1 VCRKGYRAS
10 VDSYSAFYEND
21 HETGTGLMEFLKAR
35 GVRRVFVVGVAYD
48 FCVRY
53 TCEDAAKCGLRCVL
67 VKDATRAV
75 GLPGTEDAA
84 KKCLAE
90 AGVAEV
96 DAGGL
101 GEAAKAT
108 AP

>member
-1 VCRKGYRAS
+1 
-10 VDSYSAFYEND
+10 
-21 HETGTGLMEFLKAR
+21 M
-35 GVRRVFVVGVAYD
+35 
-48 FCVRY
+48 
-53 TCEDAAKCGLRCVL
+53 
-67 VKDATRAV
+67 RAV
-75 GLPGTEDAA
+75 TLEDVIPVPSPVKGNPKR

>member
-1 VCRKGYRAS
+1 
-10 VDSYSAFYEND
+10 
-21 HETGTGLMEFLKAR
+21 M
-35 GVRRVFVVGVAYD
+35 
-48 FCVRY
+48 
-53 TCEDAAKCGLRCVL
+53 